1 MSLLNPPYNY
11 LIITYLQSHITKGA
25 YLDFKRA
32 SFAS

>member
-1 MSLLNPPYNY
+1 MSLLNPPYKY
-11 LIITYLQSHITKGA
+11 LVITNLQSHITKGA